1 MSFLNAIM
9 LAGIAAVSVPIIIHL
24 LNRRKFKTITWAA
37 MKFVKLSVDQNQRR
51 MRIEDLIL
59 LLIRCA
65 LVALLALALA
75 RPASKDTVSDA
86 LGQTKVTAFVILDN
100 SYSMDLQGRDGK
112 NTFEEARSA
121 AQEVLKALPSG
132 SAVGVLLA
140 SDIVQGVIDEPTYD
154 LNQAE
159 QAIKDAKVGHHAT
172 DLYPAVEYAVKALK
186 PLQTAQP
193 KEVYVITDGQASGWR
208 QNSEIQ
214 QLIADNKGSINFYVL
229 WVGEDDFQ
237 ANLAVTKMD
246 ISSGLTP
253 INHPLRFE
261 VEIANHGVNERQ
273 DVTVDLFVNDEESPR
288 DQVNIPSVVAGGTVT
303 VPLFTRLEKE
313 GYYAIRAAFKDPE
326 QADPLAADNKN
337 HLVVRAVKELRVLLV
352 DGDQKG
358 SDVRDHE
365 SFFLQVALSPVAD
378 HYVQVDVKAP
388 EELTQTGLE
397 RYTTVIMT
405 NVPRFQESDIDLIKN
420 YLRSGGGLIFYP
432 GDKVDREY
440 YNEELFF
447 QHGIL
452 PSSWGVAVG
461 DAGQDEQYVEFQKR
475 AFEHPVTSPWNNP
488 EFGSLGVARTFRWHP
503 LEEKVDGESKLKESG
518 LPRVVLRY
526 EKKALGVQEEGE
538 LGGPA
543 IMERNWGKGKVYQF
557 SSTADTDWCDLPIRG
572 ASVVPLIYRIIGS
585 IQANQDSGLNLKV
598 GQPFRK
604 TLAVHQS
611 SAEGFVFDPG
621 LSRTNNLTAQTIN
634 GEPVLQFEDTHRA
647 GFYSFQLKGAAATAQ
662 RFAVQPNQ
670 RESDLRKV
678 ADGDLPAGA
687 DVIRWKSNSDF
698 KGMVQKKRV
707 GAELWLWVL
716 GIVLLLAGLETF
728 LAQKFSQSK

>member
-75 RPASKDTVSDA
+75 RPASKDTVSDT

-121 AQEVLKALPSG
+121 AQETLKALPSG

-214 QLIADNKGSINFYVL
+214 QLIADNQGSINFYVL
-229 WVGEDDFQ
+229 RVGEDDFQ

-288 DQVNIPSVVAGGTVT
+288 DQVNIPSVFAGGTVT

-326 QADPLAADNKN
+326 QADSLAADNKN

-358 SDVRDHE
+358 SDVSDHE

-440 YNEELFF
+440 YNEELFS

-452 PSSWGVAVG
+452 PSPWGVAVG
-461 DAGQDEQYVEFQKR
+461 DASQDEQYVEFQKR

-503 LEEKVDGESKLKESG
+503 LDEKVDGESKLKESG

-621 LSRTNNLTAQTIN
+621 LSKTNNLTAQTIN

-698 KGMVQKKRV
+698 SDMVQKKRV

>member
-86 LGQTKVTAFVILDN
+86 LGQTKVTAFLILDN

-121 AQEVLKALPSG
+121 AQETLKALPLG

-214 QLIADNKGSINFYVL
+214 QLIADNQGSINFYVL
-229 WVGEDDFQ
+229 RVGEDDFQ

-261 VEIANHGVNERQ
+261 VEISNHGVNERQ

-326 QADPLAADNKN
+326 QADSLAADNKN

-440 YNEELFF
+440 YNEELFS
-447 QHGIL
+447 QYGIL
-452 PSSWGVAVG
+452 PSPWGVAVG

-488 EFGSLGVARTFRWHP
+488 EFGSLGVARTFRWYP

-526 EKKALGVQEEGE
+526 EKKALGLQEEGE

-604 TLAVHQS
+604 TLAVNQS

-698 KGMVQKKRV
+698 KDMVQKKRV

>member
-1 MSFLNAIM
+1 
-9 LAGIAAVSVPIIIHL
+9 
-24 LNRRKFKTITWAA
+24 
-37 MKFVKLSVDQNQRR
+37 
-51 MRIEDLIL
+51 
-59 LLIRCA
+59 
-65 LVALLALALA
+65 
-75 RPASKDTVSDA
+75 
-86 LGQTKVTAFVILDN
+86 
-100 SYSMDLQGRDGK
+100 
-112 NTFEEARSA
+112 
-121 AQEVLKALPSG
+121 
-132 SAVGVLLA
+132 
-140 SDIVQGVIDEPTYD
+140 
-154 LNQAE
+154 
-159 QAIKDAKVGHHAT
+159 
-172 DLYPAVEYAVKALK
+172 
-186 PLQTAQP
+186 
-193 KEVYVITDGQASGWR
+193 
-208 QNSEIQ
+208 
-214 QLIADNKGSINFYVL
+214 
-229 WVGEDDFQ
+229 
-237 ANLAVTKMD
+237 
-246 ISSGLTP
+246 
-253 INHPLRFE
+253 
-261 VEIANHGVNERQ
+261 
-273 DVTVDLFVNDEESPR
+273 
-288 DQVNIPSVVAGGTVT
+288 
-303 VPLFTRLEKE
+303 
-313 GYYAIRAAFKDPE
+313 
-326 QADPLAADNKN
+326 
-337 HLVVRAVKELRVLLV
+337 
-352 DGDQKG
+352 
-358 SDVRDHE
+358 
-365 SFFLQVALSPVAD
+365 
-378 HYVQVDVKAP
+378 VDVKAP

-405 NVPRFQESDIDLIKN
+405 NVPRFQEPDIDLIKN

-440 YNEELFF
+440 YNEELFS

-452 PSSWGVAVG
+452 PSPWGVAVG

-698 KGMVQKKRV
+698 KDMVQKKRV

>member
-24 LNRRKFKTITWAA
+24 LNRRKFKTVTWAA

-121 AQEVLKALPSG
+121 AQETLKALPSG

-159 QAIKDAKVGHHAT
+159 QAIKDANVGHHAT

-214 QLIADNKGSINFYVL
+214 QLIVDNKGSINFYVL
-229 WVGEDDFQ
+229 RVGEDDFQ

-440 YNEELFF
+440 YNEELFSK
-447 QHGIL
+447 HGIL
-452 PSSWGVAVG
+452 PSPWGVAVG

-647 GFYSFQLKGAAATAQ
+647 GFYSFQLKGAAATVQ

-687 DVIRWKSNSDF
+687 DVIRWKSNSNF
-698 KGMVQKKRV
+698 KDMVQKKRV